1 MEKLTIAIGGAG
13 AWLGSV
19 FLCIILGPFFGGLGG
34 WVVGLVF
41 GDTILGIFSQLGIHN
56 ITMFQAGVFLGFVGG
71 FLRTKTT
78 VEQKKD

>member
-1 MEKLTIAIGGAG
+1 MEKLTIVLGAAVAWQGSMFLFVIINSLVGGIAG
-13 AWLGSV
+13 L
-19 FLCIILGPFFGGLGG
+19 
-34 WVVGLVF
+34 VVGLVF